1 MTAIFLFSQ
10 VPNQTP
16 PPDFGRGTMGVSE
29 QSRSAVSK
37 TCDILPGDSRS
48 NSFLNTLEQI
58 SKDNQHNKTT
68 HGIGGG
74 KSFASAATKSGD
86 KFEATSRQ
94 AIGDETEIFETT
106 KLLAEDLANV
116 ECQITPGSNLTVVSS
131 IFEKLGLY
139 DSAGGS
145 SSADKVDWIL
155 GNAEGSAALQKLLAR
170 PDQEDLVLSSEM
182 KAVFVR
188 LQQFIANVQS
198 DNTLS
203 QSDGNPLGELSDS
216 RSIEPANLNQLAER
230 TVSGQGDQRSN
241 SGIDVGESDS
251 GEKPSDPLAELNRV
265 TTKLPNDIRHPGSF
279 QPAENS
285 QIAPRSENMDKTDS
299 ITLSVEPRP
308 VGVEA
313 SENAKVPRPLEAVR
327 TEISELKDVADT
339 PVKAGIANQAS
350 LVNRIPSTIYP
361 EKQAGGESA
370 QQNLSNNES
379 SQFIKMT
386 NEAQSVR
393 ALNQVQLSV
402 GETVRDETANIESL
416 PAIKMTNN
424 AQAAKTLDPVQR
436 YGGEHVQNNMV
447 NNESS
452 PVSKMIHDAQLAK
465 ENHMRMDGAISD
477 ELGGKVTKVDA
488 GANDNGLLGSQN
500 QSAEKAFEAASSSKQ
515 TDNGDHSLRN
525 QTLDQIVRKAV
536 IYMRNGQHEAKID
549 LKPEFL
555 GHVRMQVTTENHQ
568 VTVKILTEFG
578 FVKDMVENNIHQL
591 KADLQ
596 QQGLNVDKLEVAV
609 SNDSDEHKHP
619 QGKADQA
626 KDRQS
631 RVARINP
638 GSREGETREQNG
650 NVGLRKTGTATVD
663 YFA

>member
-1 MTAIFLFSQ
+1 MTANFLFSQ

-29 QSRSAVSK
+29 QSRSDVSK
-37 TCDILPGDSRS
+37 TCDILPGESRS

-86 KFEATSRQ
+86 KVEAISRQ

-106 KLLAEDLANV
+106 KLLAEDHADV

-131 IFEKLGLY
+131 IFKELGLY

-155 GNAEGSAALQKLLAR
+155 DNAEGSAALQKLLAR

-188 LQQFIANVQS
+188 LQQFIANVQTG
-198 DNTLS
+198 NTLS

-216 RSIEPANLNQLAER
+216 RSMEPANLNQLAER
-230 TVSGQGDQRSN
+230 IVSGQGEQRSS
-241 SGIDVGESDS
+241 SGIYVGESDS

-265 TTKLPNDIRHPGSF
+265 TNKISNDIRQPGSF

-285 QIAPRSENMDKTDS
+285 QIAPRSENMNKTDS
-299 ITLSVEPRP
+299 IKLSVEPRP

-327 TEISELKDVADT
+327 TEISELKDVADI
-339 PVKAGIANQAS
+339 PVKAGAANQAS

-361 EKQAGGESA
+361 GKQAGGESA

-379 SQFIKMT
+379 SQ
-386 NEAQSVR
+386 V
-393 ALNQVQLSV
+393 
-402 GETVRDETANIESL
+402 
-416 PAIKMTNN
+416 IKMTNN

-477 ELGGKVTKVDA
+477 ELSGKVTKVDT

-500 QSAEKAFEAASSSKQ
+500 QSAEKAFEATSSSKQ
-515 TDNGDHSLRN
+515 TANGDHSLRN

-626 KDRQS
+626 KDRRS

-638 GSREGETREQNG
+638 GSREGETREQDG
-650 NVGLRKTGTATVD
+650 NVGLRKAGTATVD